1 MSTLT
6 ATEDKQLPTR
16 ITLRIVYNPKHAKE
30 VFTTED
36 KRKSF
41 AACLSLIVSCADND
55 TTMPYM
61 PQPGDSYRWS
71 IDRFGNDFWVAFD
84 REDNLKFTLSCRYAG
99 EAKLL
104 AAIANYVSQR
114 FNCEILTN
122 D

>member
-41 AACLSLIVSCADND
+41 ACL
-55 TTMPYM
+55 
-61 PQPGDSYRWS
+61 RWS